1 MSENQPVLSKVE
13 GTNNKRIAKNT
24 VLLYCRTL
32 LMMVISLYTSRVVLA
47 TLGVEDFGINNVVAG
62 VVTMFAFLNSS
73 MSTSTQ
79 RYLTYSIG
87 KGNLEDTKMIF
98 GNAIRIHFL
107 IGVIVVILCE
117 TIGVWLI
124 NNKLVIPADRLVAA
138 NWVFQLALLS
148 FFINVTQ
155 VPYNAAII
163 AHEKMD
169 VYAYVSILD
178 VVLKLLIVYFLR
190 IIPFDKLI
198 VYAILTFVV
207 VQIIRT
213 VYRVYCIK
221 HFPEC
226 KGTYVKGNKQFREM
240 FHFAGWNLFGS
251 LAWMLRDQGVNMVLN
266 VFFGP
271 IVNAARG
278 VAMQVSHAIH
288 SFVGNF
294 TTALNPQIT
303 KNYAQGKIKEMEIL
317 AYRGSRFSFL
327 LLLFLALPLLINV
340 DFVLGL
346 WLKEVP
352 QYASIFLVFIIVD
365 QLINSLF
372 SSPMITSMMATGN
385 IRNYQIVVSFFI
397 LLIVPVGYLVLRQGF
412 PPYSIFV
419 VMNCCTLTAGLARYE
434 FCVKQIGYARRLF
447 LMDVILRV
455 TSTLVLS
462 LPLPIVIKYYNLVEN
477 PILEFFVLC
486 AVCVVCVS
494 IASLYVGMSAH
505 EREMIISGLLKKL
518 KIKKS

>member
-1 MSENQPVLSKVE
+1 MSDNSA
-13 GTNNKRIAKNT
+13 NNKRIAKNT
-24 VLLYCRTL
+24 LLLYFRTL
-32 LMMVISLYTSRVVLA
+32 LVMAISLYTSRVVLS

-87 KGNLEDTKMIF
+87 KGDIEDTKIVF
-98 GNAIRIHFL
+98 ANAKRIHFL
-107 IGVIVVILCE
+107 IGIIVVILCE
-117 TIGVWLI
+117 SIGVWLI
-124 NNKLVIPADRLVAA
+124 NNKLVIPVDRLYAA

-155 VPYNAAII
+155 VPYNAAIV

-169 VYAYVSILD
+169 VFAYVSILD
-178 VVLKLLIVYFLR
+178 VTLKLIIVYFLQV
-190 IIPFDKLI
+190 IPYDKLI
-198 VYAILTFVV
+198 VYAVLTFIV

-213 VYRVYCIK
+213 IYMIYCIK

-226 KGTYVKGNKQFREM
+226 KGTFVKGNQQFKEM

-278 VAMQVSHAIH
+278 VAMQVSHAINT
-288 SFVGNF
+288 FVGNF
-294 TTALNPQIT
+294 ITALNPQIT
-303 KNYAQGKIKEMEIL
+303 KNYAQGKIEEMEIL

-327 LLLFLALPLLINV
+327 LLLLLSMPLLLNI
-340 DFVLGL
+340 DFVLGI

-352 QYASIFLVFIIVD
+352 QYVSIFLAFIVVD

-372 SSPMITSMMATGN
+372 SSTMITSLMATGN
-385 IRNYQIVVSFFI
+385 IRNYQITVSFFI
-397 LLIVPVGYLVLRQGF
+397 LLIVPVGYLVFREGF
-412 PPYSIFV
+412 PPYSIFI
-419 VMNCCTLTAGLARYE
+419 VMNCCSLISGIVRYE
-434 FCVKQIGYARRLF
+434 FCVKQIGYRRNRF
-447 LMDVILRV
+447 FVDVILKV
-455 TSTLVLS
+455 LGTLVLAF
-462 LPLPIVIKYYNLVEN
+462 PVPFIVKYFHFVHNPIV
-477 PILEFFVLC
+477 EFFS
-486 AVCVVCVS
+486 VCVISVVCVS
-494 IASLYVGMSAH
+494 FSALYVGMSVH
-505 EREMIISGLLKKL
+505 ERKMIINGLLVKL
-518 KIKKS
+518 KIKK